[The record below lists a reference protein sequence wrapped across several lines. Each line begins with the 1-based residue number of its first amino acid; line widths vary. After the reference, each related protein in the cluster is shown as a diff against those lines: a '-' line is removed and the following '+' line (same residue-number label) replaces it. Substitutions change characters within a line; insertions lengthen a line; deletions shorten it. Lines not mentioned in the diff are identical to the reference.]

1 MKGQSKEEEKG
12 DSKQSDHEAP
22 VDFCGMKI
30 LSLKLFSLFLE
41 VGSTL
46 ESYYTYKGNG
56 TFLHWLLQGYLGDSY
71 FTEALSR

>member
-30 LSLKLFSLFLE
+30 LSLKLF
-41 VGSTL
+41 
-46 ESYYTYKGNG
+46 
-56 TFLHWLLQGYLGDSY
+56 
-71 FTEALSR
+71 

>member
-30 LSLKLFSLFLE
+30 LSLKLFLE